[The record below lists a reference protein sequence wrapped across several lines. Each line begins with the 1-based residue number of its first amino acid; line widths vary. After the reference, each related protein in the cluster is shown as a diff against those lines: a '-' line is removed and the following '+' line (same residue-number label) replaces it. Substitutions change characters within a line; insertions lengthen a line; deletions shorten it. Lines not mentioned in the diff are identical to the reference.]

1 MTNVNYLFLTK
12 AYSKALQNNPEQDTF
27 YQFEKDWVS
36 RRSDKI
42 PSNTVRADWQQST
55 SVVHKKHSLGLD
67 GNELHLYRS
76 SLLSIRQLAL
86 LSDHLVAKQP

>member
-12 AYSKALQNNPEQDTF
+12 AYSKALQSSPEQDTF

-36 RRSDKI
+36 RRPDKLPPNI
-42 PSNTVRADWQQST
+42 VRADRQQST
-55 SVVHKKHSLGLD
+55 SVVAKKHSLGLD

-76 SLLSIRQLAL
+76 PLLSIGTIG
-86 LSDHLVAKQP
+86 SIV